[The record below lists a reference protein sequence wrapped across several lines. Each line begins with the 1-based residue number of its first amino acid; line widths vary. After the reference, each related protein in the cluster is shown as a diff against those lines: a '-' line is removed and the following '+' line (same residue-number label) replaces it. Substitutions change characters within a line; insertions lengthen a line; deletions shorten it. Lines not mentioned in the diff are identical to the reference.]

1 MFVRRRRKNSA
12 AKCRYLAAMREPP
25 NEFERIAEASRLAEV
40 ERNRKSPTTRLQ
52 GVFFALLFGTAG
64 AVMLRL
70 GRFTEGYTGAWWVF
84 MLVGMVCGALGYIVV
99 RWGREAEKQGCEG

>member
-1 MFVRRRRKNSA
+1 MS
-12 AKCRYLAAMREPP
+12 EPP

-52 GVFFALLFGTAG
+52 GVFFALLFGTAS

-70 GRFTEGYTGAWWVF
+70 GRFTEGYAGPWWVF
-84 MLVGMVCGALGYIVV
+84 VLVGMASGALGYVVV
-99 RWGREAEKQGCEG
+99 RWGREAEKHDGSARPGGGPAGAP